1 VADEVKRVMPKNKI
15 TMKPIFAAAMLTFF
29 AILAAQAFCQSTDGT
44 LTGIVWDRQNKV
56 VVGAIVSIKNKNA
69 DIETIR
75 ATDRTG
81 NYVFWDVRPGNYT
94 VTVDAPGFA
103 RWSQDYQISI
113 GGQGVLNVQL
123 GVKLPEP
130 IEDFIPDNRS
140 KDLQLKQ
147 EEKLKLLIDK
157 NKKEGDAFQLK
168 NKAKEGVMIIPNSGG
183 VQYKILVPG
192 NGPKPL
198 GTNTVMVSYIGKM
211 ADGKEFEN
219 KSNQQISIPLSRL
232 NNPGLKTAL
241 LLMPVGSQWEVVI
254 PPEAAYGEKGH
265 GPIEPNATAI
275 FEITLIGIQLD

>member
-1 VADEVKRVMPKNKI
+1 
-15 TMKPIFAAAMLTFF
+15 
-29 AILAAQAFCQSTDGT
+29 
-44 LTGIVWDRQNKV
+44 
-56 VVGAIVSIKNKNA
+56 
-69 DIETIR
+69 
-75 ATDRTG
+75 
-81 NYVFWDVRPGNYT
+81 

-130 IEDFIPDNRS
+130 INEDFIPDS
-140 KDLQLKQ
+140 KMKDLQLKQ
-147 EEKLKLLIDK
+147 EEKLKLLTEK
-157 NKKEGDAFQLK
+157 NKREGDAFQLK

-198 GTNTVMVSYIGKM
+198 GTNTVLVSYIGKM

-219 KSNQQISIPLSRL
+219 KSNKSIPIPLSRL

-254 PPEAAYGEKGH
+254 PPEAAYGEKGN

-275 FEITLIGIQLD
+275 FEITLIGIRRDVEP